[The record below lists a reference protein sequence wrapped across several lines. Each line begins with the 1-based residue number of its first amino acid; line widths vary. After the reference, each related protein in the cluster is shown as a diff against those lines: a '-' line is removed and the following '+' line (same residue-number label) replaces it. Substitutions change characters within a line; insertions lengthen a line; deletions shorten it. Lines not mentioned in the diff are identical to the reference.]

1 MRIKDEEKKSK
12 LIEVAI
18 ELFAKKGYNKTSV
31 NLIAKEADMSTGNFY
46 IYFKSKEEIL
56 TVIFKDLWSSIA
68 VEIENIVK
76 NKNLNALL
84 KYYAL
89 IDAIFDPFLTNPYLA
104 NVFVNEHLTIM
115 QIGDKKLLS
124 YYKRFMAL
132 GEKILKEG
140 VKTKYFKSS
149 INNNIFSSYV
159 FGAIRYL
166 LHLWAEDQFK
176 YPLNIVRDNVKYI
189 STNGLINNLGFADE
203 KATMDASNI

>member
-1 MRIKDEEKKSK
+1 MRIKNEEKKSK

-76 NKNLNALL
+76 NKNLNALF

-140 VKTKYFKSS
+140 VKTKHFKSS

-203 KATMDASNI
+203 KAIVDANNI